1 MRRAWHLGFVMY
13 WWGTAYFN
21 RRYTKYEDRMK
32 NLDMSGYESA
42 EDSINAMVD
51 IGRQNIENK
60 TYKANVGR
68 HWGKATVTKNW
79 KEKIKI

>member
-1 MRRAWHLGFVMY
+1 MVIQLGERIMTSNSYSVF
-13 WWGTAYFN
+13 
-21 RRYTKYEDRMK
+21 
-32 NLDMSGYESA
+32 
-42 EDSINAMVD
+42 NAMVD